1 MPTHGLEGPRSFR
14 MGALTPR
21 LSEQHVVLVAAGE
34 PWSWVC
40 KPSHS
45 VLSKAWPLPDGHRLR
60 AQGRFAKQGEL
71 SDEVRKGESH
81 PQGCLRDRVFFPPL
95 TLLSGL
101 D

>member
-1 MPTHGLEGPRSFR
+1 M
-14 MGALTPR
+14 
-21 LSEQHVVLVAAGE
+21 LVAAGD

-40 KPSHS
+40 KPNHS

-81 PQGCLRDRVFFPPL
+81 PPGVPEGSGVFPSSYSSVW
-95 TLLSGL
+95 SGL
-101 D
+101 NLLRRPHYSVQG